1 MYFLDV
7 GLYFSYIWG
16 ALSDSFGYKPILI
29 ISSLLLGFM
38 SVLFGL
44 SVNFPM
50 AVATRFFLG
59 LVNGKFV
66 CGIIIFMNVFVEG
79 IITVQAWQYLT
90 ACL

>member
-1 MYFLDV
+1 MFIGTYAGIIASAAYLGRFV
-7 GLYFSYIWG
+7 GSYIWG

-29 ISSLLLGFM
+29 ISSLLLGLM

-66 CGIIIFMNVFVEG
+66 CGI
-79 IITVQAWQYLT
+79 
-90 ACL
+90 